1 MRYLIFFLAL
11 IPLLAMGVV
20 YAHTL
25 GFEWFDAAVVWCEN
39 AFGIHVFH
47 PRHLFY
53 YLSFMAGKS
62 ALWILIFAFWIS
74 PLYTFVR
81 FDLREF
87 KKTLGGFSIG
97 YAFLHLLFFAL
108 AYGFSVNALSKAMM
122 NHPFLSFGVGAL
134 LILALAPLSKA
145 GYKFLY
151 LGVVAVII
159 HLLLGDKI
167 LSLEHIVAVSLLA
180 TAMALRL
187 IKR

>member
-1 MRYLIFFLAL
+1 
-11 IPLLAMGVV
+11 MGAV
-20 YAHTL
+20 YTHSL
-25 GFEWFDAAVVWCEN
+25 GFVWFDEAVAWCEN
-39 AFGIHVFH
+39 AFTAHIPH
-47 PRHLFY
+47 PIHLFY
-53 YLSFMAGKS
+53 YLSVMAGKS
-62 ALWILIFAFWIS
+62 ALWILIFSFWIS

-87 KKTLGGFSIG
+87 KKLLGGFAVG
-97 YAFLHLLFFAL
+97 YALLHLFFFAF
-108 AYGFSVNALSKAMM
+108 AYGFSANALGNAMM

-134 LILALAPLSKA
+134 LILALSPWSKT

-159 HLLLGDKI
+159 HLLLGYKM